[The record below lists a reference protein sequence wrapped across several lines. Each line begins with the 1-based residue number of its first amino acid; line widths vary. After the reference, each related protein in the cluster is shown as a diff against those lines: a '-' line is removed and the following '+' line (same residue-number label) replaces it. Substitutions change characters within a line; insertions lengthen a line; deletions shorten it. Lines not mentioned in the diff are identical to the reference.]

1 MCTKDIPSTTSI
13 IDSSYENTAVIY
25 ELYQYKI
32 KYTIAFCNTL
42 KSELHFVAVEW
53 TNFLI

>member
-1 MCTKDIPSTTSI
+1 MCTKDIRSTTSI